1 MFESRMWEQIRIVI
15 ILSCEQYTEI
25 VMDECPQVASACQTV
40 WIHVS
45 YLEKFKNPI
54 YRLMNCNFGGL
65 ISRGHPMQWPM

>member
-1 MFESRMWEQIRIVI
+1 MFETRMWEQIRIVI

-45 YLEKFKNPI
+45 YLKKN
-54 YRLMNCNFGGL
+54 
-65 ISRGHPMQWPM
+65 